1 MAERSFG
8 GPDDEVLNLDRRWVH
23 GALVVRVTGELD
35 MTTSPRLRQAL
46 GEALDEA
53 AGAVVI
59 VDVTSVTFLGSPGLA
74 ALFEAAINAKQR
86 GGPLRI
92 VADPTRPAVRPL
104 QVSGLNNVLT
114 FYETIDDALAD

>member
-8 GPDDEVLNLDRRWVH
+8 QPDGEVLNLDRRWVH
-23 GALVVRVTGELD
+23 GALVVQVTGELD

-46 GEALDEA
+46 DEA

-59 VDVTSVTFLGSPGLA
+59 VDIASVTFLGSPGLA

-92 VADPTRPAVRPL
+92 VADHTRPAVRPL
-104 QVSGLNNVLT
+104 QVFGLNDVLT

>member
-1 MAERSFG
+1 MAERSVEES
-8 GPDDEVLNLDRRWVH
+8 DDELLNLDRRWVD
-23 GALVVRVTGELD
+23 GALIVSVTGELD

-59 VDVTSVTFLGSPGLA
+59 VEVTSVTFLGSPGLA
-74 ALFEAAINAKQR
+74 ALFEAAIYAKQR

-92 VADPTRPAVRPL
+92 VADHTRPAVRPL
-104 QVSGLNNVLT
+104 QVSGLHDVLT

>member
-8 GPDDEVLNLDRRWVH
+8 EPDELLSLGWRWVD
-23 GALVVRVTGELD
+23 GVLVVSASGELD
-35 MTTSPRLRQAL
+35 MTTSPQLRQAL

-53 AGAVVI
+53 GGAVVI
-59 VDVTSVTFLGSPGLA
+59 VDVTSVTFVGSPGLA

-92 VADPTRPAVRPL
+92 VVDHTRPAVVRPL
-104 QVSGLNNVLT
+104 QVSGLEAVLT
-114 FYETIDDALAD
+114 LYETIDDALAG

>member
-1 MAERSFG
+1 MTERSSG
-8 GPDDEVLNLDRRWVH
+8 EPDDKLLNLDRRWVD
-23 GALVVRVTGELD
+23 GALVVSVTGELD
-35 MTTSPRLRQAL
+35 MTTSPLLRQAL
-46 GEALDEA
+46 GESLDEA

-92 VADPTRPAVRPL
+92 VADQTRPAVRPL
-104 QVSGLNNVLT
+104 QVSGLNDVLT
-114 FYETIDDALAD
+114 FYETIDDALAG